1 MIIVRI
7 VRWTKLIGNGKELTE
22 EMLEAIEEITMAS
35 GKVQAILE
43 ASRSS
48 MGMDTSPIDLV
59 NVETLSSCVVSLTNY
74 SCIMH

>member
-7 VRWTKLIGNGKELTE
+7 VSWAKLIGNGKELTE

-35 GKVQAILE
+35 GKAQAILE

-59 NVETLSSCVVSLTNY
+59 NVETFSSCVVSLTIY